1 MTYTD
6 IREKIIEASLKAQR
20 LGLIKG
26 TSGNISLRSADGK
39 VIAITPT
46 SVPYEDLTPEMVP
59 LVNEKGELLEGTCR
73 PSTELPMHLAILNAR
88 RDINAVVHT
97 HSKFSTILSN
107 IGQPLPVCTIPLIA
121 YAPDPAPI
129 VPFELPGSEA
139 LGRAAV
145 KALGEKGSAVILE
158 MHGLLTV
165 GADLESAMS
174 CSEYIEEGAEI
185 ALYCILAKGKARE
198 IPPDKISA
206 ALEIWAN
213 GRAL

>member
-1 MTYTD
+1 MAYTD
-6 IREKIIEASLKAQR
+6 IRSQIIESSLKAQK

-26 TSGNISLRSADGK
+26 TSGNISLRSEDGK
-39 VIAITPT
+39 IIAITPT
-46 SVPYEDLTPEMVP
+46 AVPYEDLTPAMVP
-59 LVNEKGELLEGTCR
+59 LVDESGAVIAGSCQ
-73 PSTELPMHLAILNAR
+73 PSSELPMHLAILNAR
-88 RDINAVVHT
+88 RDIRAVVHT

-107 IGQPLPVCTIPLIA
+107 IGQPLPVCTIPLIV

-139 LGRAAV
+139 LGKAAV

-158 MHGLLTV
+158 MHGLLAV
-165 GADLESAMS
+165 GADLNAAMS

-185 ALYCILAKGKARE
+185 ALYCRLAAGTVRE
-198 IPPDKISA
+198 IPPGKISQ
-206 ALEIWAN
+206 ALEIWAS